1 MYLRKPIDD
10 IRSMNFLMVE
20 GLCYCKLTN
29 HCLMDISTLTLLG
42 ALVIFK
48 VGNEYFEGVI
58 NIENNRKGK
67 RLKDITKIENIT
79 KDMTSQYGKNQKYAF
94 LRDASM
100 ISIPDSEPKSNSFSE
115 NSSKKSSSDTQT
127 RRYSMDEEP
136 KLPRTAGTMSV
147 GQYKQRVADLTKTKS
162 YMKNQVYDIVKKLPM
177 AEMASEKTRMQMTEA
192 VWQIFCDRWTAHFI
206 SF

>member
-1 MYLRKPIDD
+1 MGGVRDD
-10 IRSMNFLMVE
+10 YI
-20 GLCYCKLTN
+20 
-29 HCLMDISTLTLLG
+29 
-42 ALVIFK
+42 
-48 VGNEYFEGVI
+48 
-58 NIENNRKGK
+58 NRKS
-67 RLKDITKIENIT
+67 N
-79 KDMTSQYGKNQKYAF
+79 
-94 LRDASM
+94 DASSDVSSD
-100 ISIPDSEPKSNSFSE
+100 IIIPDSEPKSNSFSE